1 METLLD
7 NTKFAKRLQKIMES
21 HELSATSFAEKLSVG
36 RATISHLMA
45 GRNKPSLDFV
55 MKVVDTFPNIEL
67 EWLLYGKKTTPKP
80 LPPTPQ
86 KTIIEPQENSQKNFP
101 NSFQKTTKEESPKTA
116 QKSIENIG
124 NFSSSKSAIKRVIIF
139 LEDGTFESY
148 EM

>member
-7 NTKFAKRLQKIMES
+7 NTKFAKRLQKIMKS

-55 MKVVDTFPNIEL
+55 MKVVDTFPNVEL

-80 LPPTPQ
+80 PP
-86 KTIIEPQENSQKNFP
+86 SYSRKND
-101 NSFQKTTKEESPKTA
+101 N
-116 QKSIENIG
+116 
-124 NFSSSKSAIKRVIIF
+124 
-139 LEDGTFESY
+139 
-148 EM
+148 

>member
-21 HELSATSFAEKLSVG
+21 HELSATLFAEKLSVG

-55 MKVVDTFPNIEL
+55 MKVVDTFPNVEL

-80 LPPTPQ
+80 PPPTPE
-86 KTIIEPQENSQKNFP
+86 KTRIEPQENSQKNLS
-101 NSFQKTTKEESPKTA
+101 NSLQKTTEEQTQKTA
-116 QKSIENIG
+116 QKSIENLSA
-124 NFSSSKSAIKRVIIF
+124 FSSSKSAIKRVIIF